1 MFCLCVAY
9 AWAVGPFKRQVK
21 TNAYRFVWINIVA
34 IVRLDNCA
42 IFLFL
47 CHHFPSFHL
56 LFVCSTCRVSSCR
69 AACRCHFLSR
79 VLSSVACCSR
89 ASPFVFFICLH
100 LLACSFII
108 IIIIIPLICFSST
121 VLPHFTFSSCT
132 VHAASVL
139 AVPRAVAISCHV
151 SSPP

>member
-1 MFCLCVAY
+1 MLTGLFESILLQLFALTTAPFFCFSVTIFP
-9 AWAVGPFKRQVK
+9 PFP
-21 TNAYRFVWINIVA
+21 FSS
-34 IVRLDNCA
+34 C
-42 IFLFL
+42 
-47 CHHFPSFHL
+47 
-56 LFVCSTCRVSSCR
+56 VCSTCRVSSCR
-69 AACRCHFLSR
+69 AACRCHFLPR